1 VKKSLV
7 ALGLALAATAAADA
21 VPNPGIRYPDNSIRY
36 AVGYPNFDWPVVSV
50 ARGES
55 CTVVIEPGED
65 LIVKDNVPVI
75 VADRTRWTAVGSRS
89 GGQLVNGRHVPT
101 TWSVTVQPANDAD
114 DTWLTIVTGLGRRYM
129 VHLVAVDRHSR
140 YAQQLVG
147 FYLWHPPQKR
157 RIAPRRQEV
166 ALRRRATAAVAI
178 PTPSPS
184 PAARRQHRFL

>member
-1 VKKSLV
+1 MKRLAIALALV
-7 ALGLALAATAAADA
+7 AASTSAASA

-55 CTVVIEPGED
+55 CTVVIEQGED

-75 VADRTRWTAVGSRS
+75 LADRTRWTAVGSRA
-89 GGQLVNGRHVPT
+89 GGQRLSNGHTVPV

-114 DTWLTIVTGLGRRYM
+114 DTWLTIVTGLGNRYM

-140 YAQQLVG
+140 FAQQLVG
-147 FYLWHPPQKR
+147 FYLYHPPQKR
-157 RIAPRRQEV
+157 NPPRRQFARPQART
-166 ALRRRATAAVAI
+166 ALVL
-178 PTPSPS
+178 PSPS
-184 PAARRQHRFL
+184 PAPARRGGRR